1 MKKLMMMLAGAML
14 AASSACAQPAPA
26 TRDADPALWV
36 VKDKDTTIYLFGT
49 VHVLKPG
56 LTWFD
61 EAVKTAFDKSDEL
74 VLEIIAP
81 DEATMAKQVS
91 TLAVDPDGPPLS
103 ERLNDAD
110 RDAYHAA
117 LAKFGIPAA
126 ALDRFDPWFAG
137 LTLAVLP
144 LEPLGYKQNDGAE
157 KVLTNAAKAAGKKLG
172 ELETPKQQLG
182 YFDSLP
188 EAEQLKF
195 LNSTVRELPQIDSTF
210 ATMVA
215 AWADGKPD
223 ELGQL
228 MNESLRESP
237 EIARV
242 LLTERNAR
250 WADWI
255 KARLDTPGTIFIAVG
270 AGHLAGNDSVQ
281 NMLKARGV
289 ETVRLKY

>member
-1 MKKLMMMLAGAML
+1 MKKMMMLLAGAML

-26 TRDADPALWV
+26 ARDADPALWV

-56 LTWFD
+56 LSWFD

-74 VLEIIAP
+74 VLEIITP
-81 DEATMAKQVS
+81 DEATMAKQV
-91 TLAVDPDGPPLS
+91 TALAVDPDGPPLS
-103 ERLNDAD
+103 EKLNAAD

-117 LAKFGIPAA
+117 LAKFGVPGA
-126 ALDRFDPWFAG
+126 ALDGFEPWFAG

-144 LEPLGYKQNDGAE
+144 LDALGYKQDNGAE
-157 KVLTNAAKAAGKKLG
+157 KLLTNAAKASGKTLG
-172 ELETPKQQLG
+172 ELETPEQQLG

-188 EAEQLKF
+188 EAEQINF
-195 LNSTVRELPQIDSTF
+195 LNATVRELPQIDGTF
-210 ATMVA
+210 ATMIA
-215 AWADGKPD
+215 AWADGKPE

-237 EIARV
+237 LIARV

-255 KARLDTPGTIFIAVG
+255 KTRLDTPGTIFIAVG
-270 AGHLAGNDSVQ
+270 AGHLAGSDSVQ
-281 NMLKARGV
+281 AMLKARGIDA
-289 ETVRLKY
+289 VRIKY